1 MDQEKDKE
9 IKLRDK
15 LVLFF
20 KSNKKI
26 IIFFIIIFIL
36 SVFSLVFFDVY
47 KNKKNDLVAEK
58 YIYAGNLLN
67 LNEEEKAKE
76 LYIDILFS
84 KNKFYSIIALNTIL
98 EKKLETN
105 NKKILEYFDVLES
118 MNISK
123 EQRDILLFKKSLY
136 LIKNSNLKEGK
147 NILKKLIDS
156 NSKLKSLAEEV
167 LAN

>member
-26 IIFFIIIFIL
+26 IIFFIIIFIF

-47 KNKKNDLVAEK
+47 KNKKNDLAAEK

-76 LYIDILFS
+76 LYIDVLFS